1 MALDGLTLGFVV
13 RELAGLLQGG
23 RIDRVAQPE
32 KDMVLLTVRSG
43 GANHRLLINA
53 SPTGTRLHLTGHSY
67 ESPMEAPM
75 FCMLMRKHLINGRIA
90 SIAQMGGDRLIRID
104 VTAADEMGE
113 IREKQLYFEAMGRH
127 TNLSLVQD
135 GQIID
140 SLRHVTDEMSR
151 VRRMLPGAAFELP
164 PVQDK
169 LAPEDAG
176 ARELNSRL
184 AQEGGRADKA
194 LAAAVS
200 GLGAVTANE
209 IIFRLT
215 GQEQPQLHTLPVER
229 LSQSLAQFFSQLP
242 GLASPQLYLDS
253 EGLPREAL
261 PFPFLSLDK
270 TRQQP
275 AASLCE
281 ALDKLYYE
289 RDRHDRLMQ
298 RAASFRRTLKTA
310 QERVLKK
317 LSLQEEEL
325 QNAARMAEY
334 RVTGE
339 LLTAFAHLV
348 PKGAGEAL
356 LPNYYDDTQMKVSLD
371 PSLSPAANAQRYYKK
386 YRKANVARRT
396 AAVQKELSLEQLAL
410 IEDALYGVD
419 NAQTVQEISEIKEP
433 LRQAG
438 IIKPEPQARARRKE
452 KESEPLSFVSRDGM
466 DILVGK
472 NSLQNERLLKQAL
485 GTDLWLHAKD
495 SPGSHVIV
503 RTGGRQVSDD
513 TLLTAARLAAY
524 YSKGRGQQVAVDYTL
539 RKNVKKPGGSPP
551 GFVTY
556 TDQKTM
562 LLTVSRQEIRLIGDG
577 GRETPA

>member
-1 MALDGLTLGFVV
+1 MALDGLTLGFVA
-13 RELAGLLQGG
+13 RELNGLLQGG

-32 KDMVLLTVRSG
+32 KDMVLITVRSG
-43 GANHRLLINA
+43 GANHKLLINA

-75 FCMLMRKHLINGRIA
+75 FCMLMRKHLAGGRVIA
-90 SIAQMGGDRLIRID
+90 ITQMGGDRLIRID
-104 VTAADEMGE
+104 VSAADEMGE

-151 VRRMLPGAAFELP
+151 VRRMLPGAVFELP

-169 LAPEDAG
+169 LAPEA
-176 ARELNSRL
+176 ANAEELTGRL
-184 AQEGGRADKA
+184 LLEGGRADRA
-194 LAAAVS
+194 LAAVVS
-200 GLGAVTANE
+200 GLGAAAASE

-215 GQEQPQLHTLPVER
+215 GQEQPQLHALPLDR
-229 LSQSLAQFFSQLP
+229 LGQSLAVFLRQLP
-242 GLASPQLYLDS
+242 DMASPMLYMDS
-253 EGLPREAL
+253 EGLPKEAL
-261 PFPFLSLDK
+261 PFAFLSLDK
-270 TRQQP
+270 TRQLP
-275 AASLCE
+275 FASLSE

-298 RAASFRRTLKTA
+298 RAASFKRTLKTA

-317 LSLQEEEL
+317 LSLQEEEI
-325 QNAARMAEY
+325 QNAARTEEY
-334 RVTGE
+334 RVAGE
-339 LLTAFAHLV
+339 LLTTFAHLV

-386 YRKANVARRT
+386 YRKANVAKLT
-396 AAVQKELSLEQLAL
+396 AARQKELGLAQLAL
-410 IEDALYGVD
+410 IEDALYSVE

-433 LRQAG
+433 LREAG
-438 IIKPEPQARARRKE
+438 IIKAEPQPKGRRKE
-452 KESEPLSFVSRDGM
+452 KESAPLAFVSPDGM

-472 NSLQNERLLKQAL
+472 NSLQNERLLKQAQ

-503 RTGGRQVSDD
+503 RTGGRQAPDA

-524 YSKGRGQQVAVDYTL
+524 YSKGRGRQVTVDYTL
-539 RKNVKKPGGSPP
+539 RKYVKKPGGSPP

-556 TDQKTM
+556 TDQKA
-562 LLTVSRQEIRLIGDG
+562 LLITVTQGEIRQISPDV
-577 GRETPA
+577 PSA

>member
-1 MALDGLTLGFVV
+1 MSLDGLTLGFVA
-13 RELAGLLQGG
+13 RELNSLLQGG

-32 KDMVLLTVRSG
+32 KDMVLITVRSG

-53 SPTGTRLHLTGHSY
+53 SPTGTRLHLTEHSY

-75 FCMLMRKHLINGRIA
+75 FCMLMRKHLVNGRIVG
-90 SIAQMGGDRLIRID
+90 IAQMGGDRLIRID
-104 VTAADEMGE
+104 ITAADEMGE

-127 TNLSLVQD
+127 TNLSLVQE

-169 LAPEDAG
+169 LAPEEADA
-176 ARELNSRL
+176 AELNRRL
-184 AQEGGRADKA
+184 LLEGGRADRA
-194 LAAAVS
+194 LAAVVS
-200 GLGAVTANE
+200 GLGAGSAAE

-215 GQEQPQLHTLPVER
+215 GQEQPQLHTLPVDR
-229 LSQSLAQFFSQLP
+229 LSRGLAQFLSQLP
-242 GLASPQLYLDS
+242 DLTFPTLYMDS
-253 EGLPREAL
+253 EGLPKEAL
-261 PFPFLSLDK
+261 PFPFLSLEK
-270 TRQQP
+270 TRQV
-275 AASLCE
+275 ACDSLSQ

-289 RDRHDRLMQ
+289 RDCHDRLMQ
-298 RAASFRRTLKTA
+298 RASSFKHTLKTA

-325 QNAARMAEY
+325 QGAARMEEY
-334 RVTGE
+334 RVAGE

-348 PKGAGEAL
+348 PKGANEAT
-356 LPNYYDDTQMKVSLD
+356 LPNYYDDTQLKVSLD

-386 YRKANVARRT
+386 YRKANVAKRT
-396 AAVQKELSLEQLAL
+396 AAMQKENSLVQLRL
-410 IEDALYGVD
+410 VEDALYGVE
-419 NAQTVQEISEIKEP
+419 NAETVQEIGEIKKP

-438 IIKPEPQARARRKE
+438 IIKPEPQPKGRRKE
-452 KESEPLSFVSRDGM
+452 KESAPLAFVSQDGM
-466 DILVGK
+466 GILVGK

-495 SPGSHVIV
+495 NPGSHVIV
-503 RTGGRQVSDD
+503 RTEGRLVSDV
-513 TLLTAARLAAY
+513 TLLTAARLAAF
-524 YSKGRGQQVAVDYTL
+524 YSKGRGQQVPVDYTL
-539 RKNVKKPGGSPP
+539 RKYVKKPGGSPP

-556 TDQKTM
+556 TDQRT
-562 LLTVSRQEIRLIGDG
+562 LLITVTQQEIRAISAADQG
-577 GRETPA
+577 T